1 MKSAKP
7 QHFFEQARTAF
18 RVAGSEGRQCVLL
31 INVGLERSFMGMGGE
46 QARMDFTTVKKTHK
60 SIRLSR

>member
-1 MKSAKP
+1 M
-7 QHFFEQARTAF
+7 RTAHQ
-18 RVAGSEGRQCVLL
+18 RRSREVLH
-31 INVGLERSFMGMGGE
+31 GDGGGGE